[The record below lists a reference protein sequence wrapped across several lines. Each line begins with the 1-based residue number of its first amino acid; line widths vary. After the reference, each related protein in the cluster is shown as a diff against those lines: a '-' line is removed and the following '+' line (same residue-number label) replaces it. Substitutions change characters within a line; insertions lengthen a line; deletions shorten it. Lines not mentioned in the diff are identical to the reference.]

1 MCCLQV
7 KQVNTNNMR
16 RIEILDVTARDGLQ
30 NEAVMFST
38 DEKLSL
44 ISSAMEA
51 GAKRLEV
58 ASFAHPK
65 YVPQMA
71 DAEAVVAG
79 LPNRND
85 VTYIGLAMN
94 ERGVDRALNTKVDE
108 VGLVV
113 VATDT
118 FAQKNQGQTRQG
130 SVDMACAMIEKVK
143 RAGRGVNVTIA
154 ASLGCPFEGEVE
166 IETVVAMAKALAA
179 YGPREISL
187 ADTIGVGNPWHVDA
201 LFKAVKSGLPDMPL
215 RAHFHNTR
223 NTGLA
228 NIYAAIGAGVSTLDV
243 SIGGIGGCPFAP
255 AATGNVPAEDAVY
268 MLERN
273 KIQTGMNLSKII
285 ETASWLSEKMG
296 KPLPGMVSRA
306 GGFPENQKKAA

>member
-1 MCCLQV
+1 MSKV
-7 KQVNTNNMR
+7 SH
-16 RIEILDVTARDGLQ
+16 IEIVDVTARDGLQ

-38 DEKLSL
+38 DEKLQL
-44 ISSAMEA
+44 ISKSLAA

-71 DAEAVVAG
+71 DAEAVISG
-79 LPNRND
+79 LPNVDD
-85 VTYIGLAMN
+85 VIFIGLAMN
-94 ERGVDRALNTKVDE
+94 ERGVDRALKTRIDE

-118 FAQKNQGQTRQG
+118 FAHKNQNQTRDG
-130 SVDMACAMIEKVK
+130 SVDMACNMIEKVK
-143 RAGRGVNVTIA
+143 AAGRRVNVTIA
-154 ASLGCPFEGEVE
+154 ASLGCPFEGEVPV
-166 IETVVAMAKALAA
+166 ETVVGMAERLAKVS
-179 YGPREISL
+179 PDEISL
-187 ADTIGVGNPWHVDA
+187 ADTIGVGNPWHVRELFSRVGDA
-201 LFKAVKSGLPDMPL
+201 LPDMPL

-228 NIYAAIGAGVSTLDV
+228 NIYAAIEAGVSTLDV

-255 AATGNVPAEDAVY
+255 AATGNVPSEDVVY
-268 MLERN
+268 MLGRN
-273 KIQTGMNLSKII
+273 GVETGMTLEKLID
-285 ETASWLSEKMG
+285 TAQWLSQKMD

-306 GGFPENQKKAA
+306 GGFPQKLNQAAE

>member
-1 MCCLQV
+1 MIELINQ
-7 KQVNTNNMR
+7 
-16 RIEILDVTARDGLQ
+16 IEIVDVTARDGLQ
-30 NEAVMFST
+30 NESILFST
-38 DEKLSL
+38 QDKLDLIGQSL
-44 ISSAMEA
+44 DA

-71 DAEAVVAG
+71 DAEAVIAG
-79 LPNRND
+79 LPDMND
-85 VTYIGLAMN
+85 VTFIGLAMN
-94 ERGVDRALNTKVDE
+94 ERGVDRALNTTIDE

-118 FAQKNQGQTRQG
+118 FAEKNQGQTRQS
-130 SVDMACAMIEKVK
+130 SVDMACKMIEKVK
-143 RAGRGVNVTIA
+143 SSGRMVNVTIA

-166 IETVVAMAKALAA
+166 IETVVDMVKQLTATK
-179 YGPREISL
+179 PREISL
-187 ADTIGVGNPWHVDA
+187 ADTIGVGNPWHVSS
-201 LFKAVKSGLPDMPL
+201 LFKSVKEAAPDTNF

-228 NIYAAIGAGVSTLDV
+228 NVFAAVRAGVKTIDV

-255 AATGNVPAEDAVY
+255 AATGNVPAEDVIY

-273 KIQTGMNLSKII
+273 RIETGLDLKKII
-285 ETASWLSEKMG
+285 TTAHWLSDRMEKS
-296 KPLPGMVSRA
+296 LPGMVSKA
-306 GGFPENQKKAA
+306 GVFPTTIEEVAAE

>member
-1 MCCLQV
+1 MISMTDIRPV
-7 KQVNTNNMR
+7 
-16 RIEILDVTARDGLQ
+16 EILDVTARDGLQ
-30 NEAVMFST
+30 NETVMFST
-38 DEKLSL
+38 EEKIEL
-44 ISSAMEA
+44 ISRSMQA

-71 DAEAVVAG
+71 DAEAVIGA
-79 LPNRND
+79 LPKND
-85 VTYIGLAMN
+85 NVTYIGLAMN
-94 ERGVDRALNTKVDE
+94 ERGVDRAIKTDIDE

-118 FAQKNQGQTRQG
+118 FAQKNQNQTRDG

-143 RAGRGVNVTIA
+143 AAGRRVNVTIA
-154 ASLGCPFEGEVE
+154 ASLGCPFEGEVA
-166 IETVVAMAKALAA
+166 IETVVAMSKRLAA
-179 YGPREISL
+179 FSPDEISL
-187 ADTIGVGNPWHVDA
+187 ADTIGVGNPWHVKA
-201 LFKAVKSGLPDMPL
+201 LFSEVKKASPNMPL

-228 NIYAAIGAGVSTLDV
+228 NIYAALEVGVDTLDV
-243 SIGGIGGCPFAP
+243 SVGGIGGCPFAP
-255 AATGNVPAEDAVY
+255 AATGNVPSEDVVY

-273 KIQTGMNLSKII
+273 GVETGMSLDKII
-285 ETASWLSEKMG
+285 KTAQWLEQKMD

-306 GGFPENQKKAA
+306 GGFPQNLNQATE

>member
-1 MCCLQV
+1 MQDSFAV
-7 KQVNTNNMR
+7 
-16 RIEILDVTARDGLQ
+16 EIVDVTARDGLQ
-30 NEAVMFST
+30 NECILFST
-38 DEKLSL
+38 EEKIDL
-44 ISSAMEA
+44 IGRSIAA

-71 DAEAVVAG
+71 DAEAVIKG
-79 LPNRND
+79 LPSHND

-94 ERGVDRALNTKVDE
+94 ERGVDRALKTKIDE

-118 FAQKNQGQTRQG
+118 FAQKNQNQTRDG
-130 SVDMACAMIEKVK
+130 SVDLACAMIEKVK
-143 RAGRGVNVTIA
+143 RAGRRVNVTIA
-154 ASLGCPFEGEVE
+154 ASLGCPFEGEVSSE
-166 IETVVAMAKALAA
+166 VVAKMAQQLASV
-179 YGPREISL
+179 GPDEISL
-187 ADTIGVGNPWHVDA
+187 ADTIGVGNPWQVKD
-201 LFKAVKSGLPDMPL
+201 LFSRVWASLPNIPL

-228 NIYAAIGAGVSTLDV
+228 NIYAALEAGVRTFDV

-255 AATGNVPAEDAVY
+255 AATGNVPSEDVVY

-273 KIQTGMNLSKII
+273 GI
-285 ETASWLSEKMG
+285 ETSMSLDKIVSTAQWLSTKMEKT
-296 KPLPGMVSRA
+296 LPGMVSRA
-306 GGFPENQKKAA
+306 GGFPHKGETYDL

>member
-1 MCCLQV
+1 MSLMRKTQ
-7 KQVNTNNMR
+7 NM
-16 RIEILDVTARDGLQ
+16 EIVDVTARDGLQ
-30 NEAVMFST
+30 NESVMFST
-38 DEKLSL
+38 AEKLEL
-44 ISSAMEA
+44 IRRSIDA
-51 GAKRLEV
+51 GARRIEV

-71 DAEAVVAG
+71 DAEAVIEN
-79 LPNRND
+79 LPTNND

-94 ERGVDRALNTKVDE
+94 ERGVDRALKTNIDE

-118 FAQKNQGQTRQG
+118 FAQKNQNQTRDS
-130 SVDMACAMIEKVK
+130 SVDMACAMIEKV
-143 RAGRGVNVTIA
+143 RSEGRRVNATIA
-154 ASLGCPFEGEVE
+154 ASLGCPFEGEVPV
-166 IETVVAMAKALAA
+166 ETVLNMTKRLVSA
-179 YGPREISL
+179 GPDEISL
-187 ADTIGVGNPWHVDA
+187 ADTIGVGNPWHVKD
-201 LFKAVKSGLPDMPL
+201 LFTQARAALPDMPL

-228 NIYAAIGAGVSTLDV
+228 NIYAAIEAGVSTLDV

-255 AATGNVPAEDAVY
+255 AATGNVPSEDVVY

-273 KIQTGMNLSKII
+273 GIDTGMSLDKIVK
-285 ETASWLSEKMG
+285 TAQWLSQKMG

-306 GGFPENQKKAA
+306 GGFPQNLNQAAE

>member
-1 MCCLQV
+1 M
-7 KQVNTNNMR
+7 
-16 RIEILDVTARDGLQ
+16 IEIIDVTARDGLQ
-30 NEAVMFST
+30 NESVAFST
-38 DEKLSL
+38 EEKLTL
-44 ISSAMEA
+44 IAKSVEA

-71 DAEAVVAG
+71 DAEAVIAG
-79 LPNRND
+79 LADNPA

-94 ERGVDRALNTKVDE
+94 ERGVDRALKTKIDE

-118 FAQKNQGQTRQG
+118 FAQKNQNQTRDE
-130 SVDMACAMIEKVK
+130 SVEVACAMVEKVK
-143 RAGRGVNVTIA
+143 RSGRRVNVTIA
-154 ASLGCPFEGEVE
+154 ASFGCPFEGEVSADIVLE
-166 IETVVAMAKALAA
+166 MSKQLAA
-179 YGPREISL
+179 AEPDEISL
-187 ADTIGVGNPWHVDA
+187 ADTIGVGNPWQVKDLFSKVGNA
-201 LFKAVKSGLPDMPL
+201 LPKMPL

-228 NIYAAIGAGVSTLDV
+228 NIYAALQAGVQTFDV

-255 AATGNVPAEDAVY
+255 AATGNVPSEDVVY

-273 KIQTGMNLSKII
+273 GMETSMSLEKII
-285 ETASWLSEKMG
+285 ETSQWLSQKME

-306 GGFPENQKKAA
+306 GGFPQNLNQAAE

>member
-1 MCCLQV
+1 MKSTRNV
-7 KQVNTNNMR
+7 
-16 RIEILDVTARDGLQ
+16 EILDVTARDGLQ
-30 NEAVMFST
+30 NESVLFST
-38 DEKLSL
+38 VEKLDL
-44 ISSAMEA
+44 ISRALEA
-51 GAKRLEV
+51 GSKRMEV

-71 DAEAVVAG
+71 DAEAVIAG
-79 LPNRND
+79 LPKRDD

-94 ERGVDRALNTKVDE
+94 ERGVDRAIKTDIDE

-118 FAQKNQGQTRQG
+118 FAQKNQNQTRDG
-130 SVDMACAMIEKVK
+130 SVEMACAMIEKVK
-143 RAGRGVNVTIA
+143 VAGRRVNVTIA
-154 ASLGCPFEGEVE
+154 ASLGCPFEGEVA
-166 IETVVAMAKALAA
+166 IETVVGMSKRLAA
-179 YGPREISL
+179 FGPDEISL
-187 ADTIGVGNPWHVDA
+187 ADTIGVGNPWHVKA
-201 LFKAVKSGLPDMPL
+201 LFSEVKKASPNMPL

-228 NIYAAIGAGVSTLDV
+228 NIYAALEVGVDTLDV

-255 AATGNVPAEDAVY
+255 AATGNVPSEDVVY

-273 KIQTGMNLSKII
+273 GVKTGMTLDKIV
-285 ETASWLSEKMG
+285 EAAQWLEQKMD

-306 GGFPENQKKAA
+306 GGFPQSLNQAAE

>member
-1 MCCLQV
+1 MPDSQRA
-7 KQVNTNNMR
+7 N
-16 RIEILDVTARDGLQ
+16 IIDVTARDGLQ
-30 NEAVMFST
+30 NESVMFST
-38 DEKLSL
+38 EDKITL
-44 ISSAMEA
+44 IGKSIAA
-51 GAKRLEV
+51 GARRLEV

-71 DAEAVVAG
+71 DAEAVIAG
-79 LPNRND
+79 LPVIED

-94 ERGVDRALNTKVDE
+94 ERGVDRALKTNIDE

-118 FAQKNQGQTRQG
+118 FAQKNQNQTRDG
-130 SVDMACAMIEKVK
+130 SVEIACAMIEKVK
-143 RAGRGVNVTIA
+143 RAGRSVNVTIA
-154 ASLGCPFEGEVE
+154 ASFGCPFEGEVNPD
-166 IETVVAMAKALAA
+166 IVADISQRLASA
-179 YGPREISL
+179 GPDEISL
-187 ADTIGVGNPWHVDA
+187 ADTIGVGNPWQVRD
-201 LFKAVKSGLPDMPL
+201 LFSRVGAAMPNMPL

-228 NIYAAIGAGVSTLDV
+228 NIYAALEAGVQTFDV

-255 AATGNVPAEDAVY
+255 AATGNVPSEDVVY

-273 KIQTGMNLSKII
+273 GIQTSMSLDEIV
-285 ETASWLSEKMG
+285 ETAQWLSRKME

-306 GGFPENQKKAA
+306 GKFPQNLNQAAE

>member
-1 MCCLQV
+1 MDQSI
-7 KQVNTNNMR
+7 K
-16 RIEILDVTARDGLQ
+16 IEILDVTARDGLQ
-30 NEAVMFST
+30 NETVMLKT
-38 DEKLSL
+38 DEKIDL
-44 ISSAMEA
+44 IGQAVMA
-51 GAKRLEV
+51 GATRLEV

-71 DAEAVVAG
+71 DAEDVIAG
-79 LPNRND
+79 LPVSDD

-94 ERGVDRALNTKVDE
+94 ERGVDRALNTSIDE

-113 VATDT
+113 VASDI
-118 FAQKNQGQTRQG
+118 FAQKNQNQTRQG
-130 SVDMACAMIEKVK
+130 SVDMACAMIQKIK
-143 RAGRGVNVTIA
+143 DAGRGVNVTIA
-154 ASLGCPFEGEVE
+154 ASLGCPFEGEVAKD
-166 IETVVAMAKALAA
+166 TVVGMAKELAA
-179 YGPREISL
+179 VGPREISL
-187 ADTIGVGNPWHVDA
+187 ADTIGVGSPWHVDA
-201 LFKAVKSGLPDMPL
+201 LFKAVKTAVPDMPL

-255 AATGNVPAEDAVY
+255 AATGNVPSEDVIY

-273 KIQTGMNLSKII
+273 NIDTGMNLTKVI
-285 ETASWLSEKMG
+285 ETAKWLTEKMG

-306 GGFPENQKKAA
+306 GGFPQQNKNAA